1 MESSFQTLGV
11 VSGVLMPFFNIP
23 LILRIARRRSS
34 EDISVAWVVGVW
46 LCIVGM
52 VPASLQSPDV
62 VLYAF
67 GIVNVV
73 FFTGVLIAVL
83 YFHPAIVKR
92 PRRSS

>member
-1 MESSFQTLGV
+1 MEASFQILGL

-52 VPASLQSPDV
+52 VPASLQSSDV

-67 GIVNVV
+67 GLVNVV

-83 YFHPAIVKR
+83 YFHPAMIKPPYR
-92 PRRSS
+92 AD

>member
-1 MESSFQTLGV
+1 MEAPFQILGV

-52 VPASLQSPDV
+52 VPASLQSADV

-83 YFHPAIVKR
+83 YFHPTMIKR
-92 PRRSS
+92 PRRAD

>member
-1 MESSFQTLGV
+1 
-11 VSGVLMPFFNIP
+11 
-23 LILRIARRRSS
+23 
-34 EDISVAWVVGVW
+34 

-52 VPASLQSPDV
+52 VPASLQSSDV

-83 YFHPAIVKR
+83 YFHPAMIKR
-92 PRRSS
+92 PRRAD

>member
-23 LILRIARRRSS
+23 LIVRIARRRSS

-52 VPASLQSPDV
+52 VPASLQSSDV

-92 PRRSS
+92 RRRSS

>member
-1 MESSFQTLGV
+1 MESSFQILGV

-52 VPASLQSPDV
+52 VPASLQSADV

-83 YFHPAIVKR
+83 YFHPTMIKR
-92 PRRSS
+92 PRRAD

>member
-1 MESSFQTLGV
+1 MESPFQILGV

-34 EDISVAWVVGVW
+34 ADISVAWVVGVW
-46 LCIVGM
+46 FCIVGM
-52 VPASLQSPDV
+52 VPASLQSSDV

-67 GIVNVV
+67 GLVNVV

-83 YFHPAIVKR
+83 YFHPAMIKR
-92 PRRSS
+92 PSRAD

>member
-1 MESSFQTLGV
+1 MESPFQILGGRRV
-11 VSGVLMPFFNIP
+11 VLKPFFNIP

-52 VPASLQSPDV
+52 VPASLQSSDV

-73 FFTGVLIAVL
+73 FFSGVLITVL
-83 YFHPAIVKR
+83 YFHPAMIKR
-92 PRRSS
+92 PRRAD

>member
-1 MESSFQTLGV
+1 MESSFQILGV
-11 VSGVLMPFFNIP
+11 VSGVLMPLFNIP

-52 VPASLQSPDV
+52 LPSSLQSSDV

-67 GIVNVV
+67 GLVNVV

-83 YFHPAIVKR
+83 YFHPAMIKR
-92 PRRSS
+92 ARRAS